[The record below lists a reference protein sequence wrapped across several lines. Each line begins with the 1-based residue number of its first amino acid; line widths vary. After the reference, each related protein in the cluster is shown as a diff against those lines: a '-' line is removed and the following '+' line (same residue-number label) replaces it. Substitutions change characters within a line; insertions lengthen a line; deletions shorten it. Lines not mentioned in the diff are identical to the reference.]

1 MKQICGGLKEV
12 KNVHSV
18 IVFCQN
24 VDIHERWTCHYK
36 KIKLVSNNIS
46 LTMGMAQKMLQNA
59 AANIEDDNQI

>member
-1 MKQICGGLKEV
+1 M

-24 VDIHERWTCHYK
+24 VDIHKSWTSQYK